1 VNKHDI
7 DGEVPPGPASG
18 TAGAQA
24 GAPES
29 LEQQLA
35 KEREA
40 KALMRDRLRHTEAL
54 AAESHALRAR
64 MAQELERVT
73 AERDRLR
80 TVAASAAPP
89 AASGPAATASRPA
102 AAPPVEPQLT
112 PRLASAN
119 GGDWPRKPPEAP
131 SRRGPWR
138 ALAMLGGLAAAVAA
152 VAWITGSLPR
162 DKDSAA
168 SSVAVLDA
176 SVAATASSAAAVP
189 APAVPAASVPAQS
202 TPLAAV
208 APSSGAVAL
217 PPLGV
222 NSPEAQLAAA
232 PTAAGPVPMPSPD
245 GIAGRLRA
253 ALDGEGIASPVS
265 VDAAT
270 GRVTVSD
277 PQADDALR
285 QRTEMVI
292 RAVYAGAS
300 LPEPQIEHRWL
311 ASRRSAQAVS
321 MSAAP
326 DSVPVAPVA
335 PAAQTGPRRVF
346 GTHHAKPGD
355 VAETM
360 GDADD
365 LRPVLPAG
373 RVTAS
378 CMETLSGKST
388 ARRANLTA
396 CMKHSCCSSAA
407 NHNSDEC
414 RAYDRAYPFTCSAG

>member
-1 VNKHDI
+1 MALGGGTTTDGEASVNKHDI

-176 SVAATASSAAAVP
+176 SVRRRPCPPLPCRRSRP
-189 APAVPAASVPAQS
+189 RWPPLHRPAA
-202 TPLAAV
+202 
-208 APSSGAVAL
+208 
-217 PPLGV
+217 
-222 NSPEAQLAAA
+222 
-232 PTAAGPVPMPSPD
+232 
-245 GIAGRLRA
+245 
-253 ALDGEGIASPVS
+253 
-265 VDAAT
+265 
-270 GRVTVSD
+270 
-277 PQADDALR
+277 
-285 QRTEMVI
+285 
-292 RAVYAGAS
+292 
-300 LPEPQIEHRWL
+300 RWRC
-311 ASRRSAQAVS
+311 RRWA
-321 MSAAP
+321 
-326 DSVPVAPVA
+326 
-335 PAAQTGPRRVF
+335 
-346 GTHHAKPGD
+346 
-355 VAETM
+355 
-360 GDADD
+360 
-365 LRPVLPAG
+365 
-373 RVTAS
+373 
-378 CMETLSGKST
+378 
-388 ARRANLTA
+388 
-396 CMKHSCCSSAA
+396 
-407 NHNSDEC
+407 
-414 RAYDRAYPFTCSAG
+414 